1 MRKTQR
7 LRHWKQSF
15 HPDAAFVW
23 AKYTLYNGVQT
34 IPGTAIPAELASK
47 RNKVR
52 RLWDAGFIKLTSFVA
67 PDVTTGQIAVPEAK
81 SAVPTMPEAKS
92 AVPTMPE
99 AKSAVPVD
107 LNPDPL
113 KNSSDN
119 QEQHSTNAIRK
130 AMFDGSK

>member
-92 AVPTMPE
+92 AVP
-99 AKSAVPVD
+99 VD